1 MPDGGVHRRFF
12 ITMPLDSVF
21 YVQND
26 TIPEACLVYT
36 GFEVDHCLVYTP
48 EEDSLF
54 VLISKTP
61 QQRFITLTEKTPA
74 LINPMPI
81 GQPGYFWQFLV
92 LLLAVFIFTYIRFVR
107 KSFYKNLSAAFSSKL
122 LFRQMIRDDLLFP
135 VSSRFPLFVAI
146 VLTYAVLLLQIDEV
160 LISQPFLSKNEELFR
175 LLLYLGTV
183 TGILSLKN
191 LLHWFAGMIFETR
204 LITKEYL
211 TNSFYFNTVGAIFL
225 IPLLMIS
232 TFSKSEII
240 LILIIAVAVVLILL
254 KLFRAFTIS
263 MGLEKYSY
271 FQNFVY
277 FCTLEILPWLTLYKL
292 VSNGNFD

>member
-1 MPDGGVHRRFF
+1 MPV
-12 ITMPLDSVF
+12 DSVF
-21 YVQND
+21 YFQND

-36 GFEVDHCLVYTP
+36 GLEVDHCLISSP

-54 VLISKTP
+54 LLFLKTP
-61 QQRFITLTEKTPA
+61 KERFITISEKTPA
-74 LINPMPI
+74 VINPMPI
-81 GQPGYFWQFLV
+81 GQPGYFWQFLA

-122 LFRQMIRDDLLFP
+122 LFRQLIRDDLLFP
-135 VSSRFPLFVAI
+135 VSSRLPLFVAF

-160 LISQPFLSKNEELFR
+160 LVSQSFLSKSEELFR
-175 LLLYLGTV
+175 LLLYLGVV
-183 TGILSLKN
+183 TGILTLKN
-191 LLHWFAGMIFETR
+191 LLHWIAGLVFETR

-232 TFSKSEII
+232 TFSRSEVI
-240 LILIIAVAVVLILL
+240 LILILVISAVLVLL
-254 KLFRAFTIS
+254 KLFRAFTIAL
-263 MGLEKYSY
+263 GLEKYSY

-277 FCTLEILPWLTLYKL
+277 FCTLEILPWLALYKL
-292 VSNGNFD
+292 VSNGSF